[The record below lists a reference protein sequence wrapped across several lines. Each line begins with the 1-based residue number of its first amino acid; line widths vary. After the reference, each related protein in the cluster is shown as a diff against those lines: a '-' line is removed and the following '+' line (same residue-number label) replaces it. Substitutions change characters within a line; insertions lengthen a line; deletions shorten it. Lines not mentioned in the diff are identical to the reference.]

1 MTNLLKKIGMWING
15 AKISDI
21 PENSDIEINQK
32 TTLNHTKSGLNDSFN
47 GTVSNSFN
55 RGFVNTGV
63 HYGDVHFPLDRV
75 YPSQDVEEESYI
87 VVNGERLNLS
97 NIEDSHS
104 VKIEIYGNVNKVFT
118 SNGNIN
124 IVVHGDVDTVSTNV
138 GNIYLHGKN
147 INQAQ
152 SKVGNV
158 NFNHMGE

>member
-1 MTNLLKKIGMWING
+1 MNDFFKKLGLWING
-15 AKISDI
+15 SKISDI
-21 PENSDIEINQK
+21 PENSDVEIGQK
-32 TTLNHTKSGLNDSFN
+32 STYTNGLN
-47 GTVSNSFN
+47 NSFN
-55 RGFVNTGV
+55 SGFVNTGV
-63 HYGDVHFPLDRV
+63 HYGDVHFPLDRA
-75 YPSQDVEEESYI
+75 YPSQTVEEESYI

-118 SNGNIN
+118 HNGNIN